1 MRRARLAAI
10 GLAALAALACSEDGG
25 SPTVETPPPAAPM
38 TTPQPL
44 SASYTVTFDATWS
57 RRTHAVEAPDNP
69 HFSPLIGGTHDA
81 RARFWSSGALA
92 SRGIENM
99 AERGATSPLDD
110 EIERAVAAGT
120 AEVVLR
126 GAAIGRSPG
135 KTAIDF
141 EVSQARSR
149 VTLVTMVAPSPD
161 WFVGVDGL
169 DLFEG
174 GVWADEVV
182 VPLLAWD
189 AGTDDGRTFTSPDD
203 DAVPARPIAL
213 ITTAPLA
220 PQGDATPLGTFT
232 FKRVG

>member
-1 MRRARLAAI
+1 MRRARPAVL
-10 GLAALAALACSEDGG
+10 GLAGLAALACSEGGG
-25 SPTVETPPPAAPM
+25 SPTVETPPPAPM
-38 TTPQPL
+38 AAPQPL

-57 RRTHAVEAPDNP
+57 RRTHPVEAPDNP
-69 HFSPLIGGTHDA
+69 HFSPLVGGTHDA
-81 RARFWSSGALA
+81 RARFWSPGALA

-99 AERGATSPLDD
+99 AELGATSPLDD

-120 AEVVLR
+120 AELVLR

-135 KTAIDF
+135 RAAIDF
-141 EVSQARSR
+141 VVSQAKSR

-161 WFVGVDGL
+161 WFVGVDAL

-189 AGTDDGRTFTSPDD
+189 AGTDEGRTFTSPDD
-203 DAVPARPIAL
+203 DAVPARPITL
-213 ITTAPLA
+213 ITSSPLA
-220 PQGDATPLGTFT
+220 PQGNATPLGTFT